1 MYIVRKVRN
10 KDCYKV
16 KNVET
21 GQVMSECSSRQ
32 KAYAQVRLLEQIDE
46 EKKQPVEENRTVSSR
61 TSVKIHTSSD
71 EQLETKDE
79 TKKIIKK
86 KKDSK

>member
-1 MYIVRKVRN
+1 MPYKIRKKRGH
-10 KDCYKV
+10 DCYKV
-16 KNVET
+16 TNLET
-21 GQVMSECSSRQ
+21 GQVMAECSSRQ

-46 EKKQPVEENRTVSSR
+46 EKKQP
-61 TSVKIHTSSD
+61 VKIHTSSD

>member
-21 GQVMSECSSRQ
+21 GQVMAECST
-32 KAYAQVRLLEQIDE
+32 KANAQAQVRLLEQIDK
-46 EKKQPVEENRTVSSR
+46 EKQQP
-61 TSVKIHTSSD
+61 VKIHTLS
-71 EQLETKDE
+71 EEEKLETKDM
-79 TKKIIKK
+79 TKNIIKK
-86 KKDSK
+86 KKLSK

>member
-1 MYIVRKVRN
+1 MPYKVRKVRN

-21 GQVMSECSSRQ
+21 GQVMAECTTRE

-46 EKKQPVEENRTVSSR
+46 EKKQPV
-61 TSVKIHTSSD
+61 KIHTVS
-71 EQLETKDE
+71 EEEKLETKDK
-79 TKKIIKK
+79 TKKVIKK
-86 KKDSK
+86 KKLSK